1 MNKKEIYTLM
11 VLIQVYYERFHFDQ
25 QKLDAWH
32 MVLQKYSYD
41 KVHEN
46 LLKLVADSP
55 HPPKISD
62 LVQNTS
68 YGRIIPSGFVLDLTA
83 GEKDW

>member
-1 MNKKEIYTLM
+1 MIKKEIYMLM
-11 VLIQVYYERFHFDQ
+11 VLIQTYYEKFHFDQ

-41 KVHEN
+41 RVHEN
-46 LLKLVADSP
+46 LLKFVVDSP

-68 YGRIIPSGFVLDLTA
+68 YGRNIPSGFVLDLNA
-83 GEKDW
+83 GEGDW